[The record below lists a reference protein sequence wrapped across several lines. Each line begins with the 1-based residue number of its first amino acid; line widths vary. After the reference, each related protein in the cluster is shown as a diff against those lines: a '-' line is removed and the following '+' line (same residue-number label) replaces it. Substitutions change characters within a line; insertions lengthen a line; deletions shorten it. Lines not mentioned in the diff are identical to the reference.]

1 MTNPVMID
9 GRNYL
14 DQEVLEKAGFRY
26 IGLGR

>member
-14 DQEVLEKAGFRY
+14 DRETLQQAGFY
-26 IGLGR
+26 YVGVGH